1 MLEER
6 TPQTYDFRNVEKR
19 WQEDWERN
27 GLYRANDDDA
37 REKRYIL
44 EMLPYPSGDLHVGH
58 AKNYTLGDAVA
69 RMNRMQ
75 GYNVVH
81 PMGFDAF
88 GLPAENA
95 AIERGIDPNIWTRTN
110 IANMERQIRLMGTG
124 YDWTREFATCDPSYY
139 RWNQWLFLRLY
150 EDGLAY
156 KREAPVNWC
165 PKDQTVLANEQVE
178 DGRCWRCGSM
188 VERRNL
194 SQWFLRITAFADRL
208 LASIDGLDGWP
219 EKIRT
224 MQRNW
229 IGRSE
234 GVTFAFDVEGTDER
248 IWTYT
253 TRIDTLF
260 GVTYLALAAEH
271 PLVAKILANRPAER
285 ATVAAFAAT
294 LANKSELE
302 RTSLM
307 EKTGVFTGAYARHP
321 LSNQRVPIWVT
332 NYVLAEYGT
341 GAVMG
346 VPAHDERDF
355 EFAKKMGLPIVRVI
369 EDPAASDSAAKNS
382 RGAESSAMEAAFTE
396 DGRLVASGDFSG
408 LESERARR
416 AIGERLVTLGHGELS
431 VNYRIRD
438 WLISRQ
444 RYWGTPIPIVYC
456 EQHGEIAVPDTELPV
471 ILPPDVPITGEGSPL
486 ARDPRFVNTTCP
498 RCGAPA
504 RRETDTMDT
513 FFESSWYFV
522 RYLDSHNDT
531 APFDPA
537 RVDPWLNVDQYI
549 GGAEHAVLHLLYARF
564 FYKYFHD
571 KGWVHGPDEPF
582 ARLFNQG
589 MVLRNGEKM
598 SKSRGNVVGIDET
611 AERNGVD
618 AMRLFLLKATP
629 PEDTMEWTAAGI
641 AGRVRFLDR
650 VWRAAEPLAEQAR
663 SVRLDALPA
672 MAGDVQ
678 RGIVRAVHAALRS
691 GAEETQTRRFH
702 YNTTLAR
709 LDELVNAIT
718 KFMPTAGAASDPAML
733 YAVHALPLVLAP
745 FAPHIADELWS
756 RFGYATSVHAERWLP
771 TDPAALAVATIE
783 LVVQVNGKIRA
794 RLAVA
799 PDIGQSD
806 ALALAYADPNVQ
818 LYLAGKSVRKEIF
831 VPGKL
836 INLVV
841 E

>member
-6 TPQTYDFRNVEKR
+6 LPATYDFGTIETR
-19 WQEDWERN
+19 WQKEWERS
-27 GLYRANDDDA
+27 GIYRAPDDDP

-58 AKNYTLGDAVA
+58 AKNYTLGDAIA

-95 AIERGIDPNIWTRTN
+95 AIERGIDPNVWTRDN

-124 YDWTREFATCDPSYY
+124 YDWSREIATCEPEYY
-139 RWNQWLFLRLY
+139 RWNQWIFLRLY

-178 DGRCWRCGSM
+178 DGRCWRCGTM

-194 SQWFLRITAFADRL
+194 SQWFLKITSYADRL
-208 LASIDGLDGWP
+208 LAAIEKLDGWP
-219 EKIRT
+219 EKIRS

-234 GVTFAFDVEGTDER
+234 GTTFSFDVDDLGAT
-248 IWTYT
+248 ISVYT
-253 TRIDTLF
+253 TRVDTLF

-271 PLVAKILANRPAER
+271 PLVANILDEHPEHR
-285 ATVAAFAAT
+285 AGVEAFAAT
-294 LANKSELE
+294 LNNKSELE

-307 EKTGVFTGAYARHP
+307 EKSGIFSGAYARNP
-321 LSNQRVPIWVT
+321 LSNERIPIWIT

-355 EFAKKMGLPIVRVI
+355 EFAHKMGLPIVRVI
-369 EDPAASDSAAKNS
+369 ENPHVPGDGNLD
-382 RGAESSAMEAAFTE
+382 AAFVD
-396 DGRLVASGDFSG
+396 DGRLIASGDFSG
-408 LESERARR
+408 MNSERARH
-416 AIGERLVTLGHGELS
+416 AISERLVALERGATA

-456 EQHGEIAVPDTELPV
+456 ETHGEVAVPDDQLPV
-471 ILPPDVPITGEGSPL
+471 VLPPDVPITGEGSPL
-486 ARDPRFVNTTCP
+486 ARDAAFLNTTCP
-498 RCGAPA
+498 TCGGPA
-504 RRETDTMDT
+504 RRESDTMDT
-513 FFESSWYFV
+513 FFESSWYYV
-522 RYLDSHNDT
+522 RYLDPHDAK
-531 APFDPA
+531 APFA
-537 RVDPWLNVDQYI
+537 TERVDPWLNVDQYI

-582 ARLFNQG
+582 ERLFNQG
-589 MVLRNGEKM
+589 MVLRDGEKM
-598 SKSRGNVVGIDET
+598 SKSRGNVVGIDDT

-629 PEDTMEWTAAGI
+629 PEDTMEWTDDGI

-650 VWRAAEPLAEQAR
+650 VWRAAEPVAKRVREVSLDRLPPMDGDAAR
-663 SVRLDALPA
+663 GL
-672 MAGDVQ
+672 
-678 RGIVRAVHAALRS
+678 VRALHAALKS

-709 LDELVNAIT
+709 LDELVNGLT
-718 KFMPTAGAASDPAML
+718 KFAQTNPADPALL
-733 YAVHALPLVLAP
+733 YAAHALPIVLAP
-745 FAPHIADELWS
+745 FAPHIAEELWH
-756 RFGYATSVHAERWLP
+756 RYGYETSVHLERWIAP
-771 TDPAALAVATIE
+771 DPAALAVDQIE

-794 RLAVA
+794 RIAATPGIAEADAFDLAFADANVTA
-799 PDIGQSD
+799 YIG
-806 ALALAYADPNVQ
+806 
-818 LYLAGKSVRKEIF
+818 
-831 VPGKL
+831 GKL
-836 INLVV
+836 IRKKIYVQDKLVSIV
-841 E
+841 AADA